1 MDQDNPQ
8 QDNQQ
13 QDNPQQDNHQQDN
26 QQQDNHQKETNDT
39 TGELPNDQ
47 LDKVTGGI
55 IAILIG

>member
-1 MDQDNPQ
+1 MD

-13 QDNPQQDNHQQDN
+13 QDNPQQDNPQQDKPQQDN
-26 QQQDNHQKETNDT
+26 AQQDNHQKVTNAT